1 MLQALG
7 KNIEFLR
14 KHIRLAIPVP
24 VKSEKY
30 LGGQDGDMEVY
41 FYSIFYLLFRKREA
55 LSLPCRNEVFE
66 IQIKH
71 ARLKKVLDLGN
82 DFQKQKLEF
91 EKSSWV
97 SAWYICP

>member
-1 MLQALG
+1 MGTWRFIFIQFF
-7 KNIEFLR
+7 IFF
-14 KHIRLAIPVP
+14 
-24 VKSEKY
+24 SE
-30 LGGQDGDMEVY
+30 
-41 FYSIFYLLFRKREA
+41 RKREA

-97 SAWYICP
+97 SAWYICL